1 MLQALNIFLHNSI
14 PLLIL
19 LNFLLLIILTYIN
32 WPDFRKLL
40 QRVDAKVWIALLLL
54 FVISLV
60 IRSFIPPHQHILYF
74 DEAWYM
80 EAAKDMIQTGSQ
92 GDYPKSIGW
101 PFILRIAFS
110 IFGISNWVAI
120 YTSILIGSLTV
131 FTVFLVTYAITK
143 QSELS
148 LISSILFSLFPAHI
162 RWSASAETNV
172 ASIFFITLTL
182 FFMYMYFDKKKFSM
196 LWLCFASIAFTAQI
210 RPENYSLIALFALG
224 VFMYERNIKAK
235 ELLKFATP
243 LAVLLLLSV
252 PNLVQVLDNQLS
264 TNWIE
269 SDTSGEQTGSN
280 WSLDNLIGNS
290 MKYGRNLFN
299 SRFQPLAIPILALVG
314 LFCMIKKNFKESLL
328 LLAWFLILWIVYFTS
343 WFQTLGGNDRFYM
356 SFYFIIAICAS
367 YGLSLFSRLMP
378 KKRWIKRILTL
389 IATAVIILLFVPYV
403 RGVFL
408 YHSDDAHLLETM
420 IPELAEK
427 DLPAEC
433 MIIANWPTVLKSTT
447 SLNVVDIDLFDSMQE
462 KPDCILFFEDMLCI
476 DIKMYK
482 AKCDEIKE
490 KYELDVF
497 KTYSAGNRRFV
508 FHKLSEQ
515 EKFGELT

>member
-1 MLQALNIFLHNSI
+1 
-14 PLLIL
+14 
-19 LNFLLLIILTYIN
+19 
-32 WPDFRKLL
+32 
-40 QRVDAKVWIALLLL
+40 
-54 FVISLV
+54 
-60 IRSFIPPHQHILYF
+60 
-74 DEAWYM
+74 
-80 EAAKDMIQTGSQ
+80 
-92 GDYPKSIGW
+92 
-101 PFILRIAFS
+101 
-110 IFGISNWVAI
+110 
-120 YTSILIGSLTV
+120 
-131 FTVFLVTYAITK
+131 
-143 QSELS
+143 
-148 LISSILFSLFPAHI
+148 
-162 RWSASAETNV
+162 
-172 ASIFFITLTL
+172 
-182 FFMYMYFDKKKFSM
+182 
-196 LWLCFASIAFTAQI
+196 
-210 RPENYSLIALFALG
+210 
-224 VFMYERNIKAK
+224 
-235 ELLKFATP
+235 
-243 LAVLLLLSV
+243 
-252 PNLVQVLDNQLS
+252 
-264 TNWIE
+264 
-269 SDTSGEQTGSN
+269 
-280 WSLDNLIGNS
+280 

-515 EKFGELT
+515 EKFGELTYCRIR